1 MNTKL
6 ARGIAWSLVG
16 LYIILA
22 TVGLTLQVLTHTYIQ
37 NFRFPTLLTITLV
50 AGLLYVLGAVIV
62 WRRPGSPIG
71 WLWCAMPM
79 VWAIDLFSFG
89 YAYYGL
95 IARPGSLPGAGAML
109 IWQAWSGGSFVI
121 FLSML
126 LVLYFPD
133 GRLLSPRWGRVAWLA
148 AGAISVYLPLDAME
162 PGPLEVF
169 SFLDNPFGASQT
181 TWTVL
186 SPLRS
191 IAIILE
197 FMCILAAAFSLFLRL
212 GRARGDERQQI
223 KWIVYAAAYFAL
235 TLALIFY
242 GEIRSAET
250 VLRVGTVLHIVSL
263 VGLLAAMAIAIFKY
277 RLYDIDLIINKTLV
291 YGALTGTLALV
302 YFMSVVLLQ
311 QVFPADSQISIV
323 LSTLAIAGLFAPLRR
338 RIQQG
343 IDRRFYRR
351 KYDAQQTLA
360 AFSVKMR
367 DEVEL
372 ERLSKTLLAVVD
384 ETMQPEHVSIWL
396 IDRAGWANE

>member
-1 MNTKL
+1 M
-6 ARGIAWSLVG
+6 IQG
-16 LYIILA
+16 L
-22 TVGLTLQVLTHTYIQ
+22 G
-37 NFRFPTLLTITLV
+37 FPALLIITLV

-62 WRRPGSPIG
+62 WRHARNPIG
-71 WLWCAMPM
+71 WLWCALPT

-95 IARPGSLPGAGAML
+95 IAHPGSLPGAGAML
-109 IWQAWSGGSFVI
+109 IWQAWTGGSFVI
-121 FLSML
+121 ILSML
-126 LVLYFPD
+126 LILYFPD

-311 QVFPADSQISIV
+311 QVFPVDSQIAIV

-338 RIQQG
+338 RIQNG

-351 KYDAQQTLA
+351 KYDARQTLA
-360 AFSVKMR
+360 TFSVKMR

-372 ERLSKTLLAVVD
+372 ERLSETLLAVVKA
-384 ETMQPEHVSIWL
+384 TMQPAHVSLWL
-396 IDRAGWANE
+396 KDKP